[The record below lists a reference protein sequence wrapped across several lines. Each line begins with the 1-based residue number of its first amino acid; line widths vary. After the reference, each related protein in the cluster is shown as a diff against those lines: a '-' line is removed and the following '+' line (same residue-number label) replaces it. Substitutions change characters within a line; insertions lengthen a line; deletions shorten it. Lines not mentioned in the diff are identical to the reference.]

1 MGSIQLREGM
11 FVYSSDGT
19 KLGKVVSCRADGFI
33 VEKGMFLPKASQ
45 FRYEDVAE
53 LRNGE
58 VYLAHRR
65 TQLADQTW
73 WAKRTETAEP
83 SHDGPHYRSSAQPAS
98 AARAEMPTATR
109 TEDMGPTEFR
119 VPLAEERI
127 TTEKRT
133 RDLGEV
139 RLHKRVVIEKKQITV
154 PLMHEEVYVE
164 RVAVDATSASQ
175 PTEGAFVESTIT
187 IPLHEEEV
195 QIFKRPV
202 VREEVRVTRQSL
214 QEDKTTTTEIRKEEL
229 DIDQPKGLQ
238 HHLHRSP

>member
-1 MGSIQLREGM
+1 ML
-11 FVYSSDGT
+11 VYSFDGT
-19 KLGKVVSCRADGFI
+19 KLGKIVSCRPDGFV

-45 FRYEDVAE
+45 FQYEDVAE

-65 TQLADQTW
+65 TQLADQGW
-73 WAKRTETAEP
+73 WARRGEATAARPQAAGDGPYRAAPTAVAKSDVPAVRTEEGGP
-83 SHDGPHYRSSAQPAS
+83 SEY
-98 AARAEMPTATR
+98 
-109 TEDMGPTEFR
+109 R

-139 RLHKRVVIEKKQITV
+139 RLHKRIVVEKKQITV
-154 PLMHEEVYVE
+154 PVMHEEVYVE
-164 RVAVDATSASQ
+164 RVTLEPASAPQ
-175 PTEGAFVESTIT
+175 PSEGAFVESTIT

-202 VREEVRVTRQSL
+202 VREEVRVRRQAL
-214 QEDKTTTTEIRKEEL
+214 QEDRTTTAEIRKEEL
-229 DIDQPKGLQ
+229 DIDQPQGLSQ
-238 HHLHRSP
+238 HLHRSP